1 MKKSY
6 LTVQDYEDEFAM
18 LPAEEGG
25 LVVSETPPPP
35 PSPTLNRALQSA
47 ALTYM

>member
-1 MKKSY
+1 MTKSY

-25 LVVSETPPPP
+25 LLVSETPPPP
-35 PSPTLNRALQSA
+35 SSPTLTVHCSQRL
-47 ALTYM
+47 